1 MKIIEKVF
9 NDDTIKF
16 LQKTDDGLVLET
28 AFIEEQDKNIIC
40 FASQLGCSIGCKI
53 CYNGVFPNYF
63 RSLTKDEIVEQ
74 CINVIKELKLSSK
87 NKRILFSC
95 MGVGEP
101 LLNYNNVYEAMLELN
116 KQFPNNS
123 YALATTGIRTELIK
137 KLAVDFNELPRFK
150 LTISLHAADDLI
162 RKKIIPIELSLQDLK
177 ENIDFYKQHSKHR
190 FEWNYVLLKE
200 INDDRE
206 SAEKL
211 IRYIDRNDFVKI
223 SEFNKIENSWFEPSD
238 KFSEFIS
245 ILEENNVKYKLF
257 KSRGQKIGVGCGQM
271 VTHYNKSKNEELK

>member
-16 LQKTDDGLVLET
+16 LQKTDDGLILET
-28 AFIEEQDKNIIC
+28 AFIEEKDRNIIC
-40 FASQLGCSIGCKI
+40 FASQLGCTIGCKI

-63 RSLTKDEIVEQ
+63 RSLNKNEIVEQ
-74 CINVIKELKLSSK
+74 CVNVINELDLLSK
-87 NKRILFSC
+87 NKKLLFSC

-101 LLNYNNVYEAMLELN
+101 LLNYNNVYEAMIELN

-123 YALATTGIRTELIK
+123 YALATTGIKTELIE
-137 KLAVDFNELPRFK
+137 KLAVDFNELPQFK

-162 RKKIIPIELSLQDLK
+162 RRKIIPIKLSLQRLK
-177 ENIDFYKQHSKHR
+177 KSIDFYKQYSKHN
-190 FEWNYVLLKE
+190 FEWNYVLLKG

-211 IRYIDRNDFVKI
+211 IQYIDMNDFVKV
-223 SEFNKIENSWFEPSD
+223 SKFNKIENGLFEPSD
-238 KFSEFIS
+238 NFSEFVS
-245 ILEENNVKYKLF
+245 VLKENDVKYKLF
-257 KSRGQKIGVGCGQM
+257 KSSGRKIGVGCGQM
-271 VTHYNKSKNEELK
+271 VTHYNKTKIKRK

>member
-16 LQKTDDGLVLET
+16 LQKTDDGLILET
-28 AFIEEQDKNIIC
+28 AFIEEKDRNIIC
-40 FASQLGCSIGCKI
+40 FASQLGCTIGCRI

-63 RSLTKDEIVEQ
+63 RSLNKNEIVEQ
-74 CINVIKELKLSSK
+74 CVNVINKLNLLNK

-101 LLNYNNVYEAMLELN
+101 LLNYDNVYEAMLELN

-123 YALATTGIRTELIK
+123 YALATTGIKTELIE
-137 KLAVDFNELPRFK
+137 KLAVDFNELPQFK

-162 RKKIIPIELSLQDLK
+162 RRKIIPIKLSLQDLK
-177 ENIDFYKQHSKHR
+177 KSINFYKQHSKHK
-190 FEWNYVLLKE
+190 FEWNYVLLKG

-206 SAEKL
+206 SSEKL
-211 IRYIDRNDFVKI
+211 IQYIDKNDFVKV
-223 SEFNKIENSWFEPSD
+223 SQFNKIENGLFEPSD
-238 KFSEFIS
+238 NFSEIVNV
-245 ILEENNVKYKLF
+245 LKENDVKYKLF
-257 KSRGQKIGVGCGQM
+257 KSSGQIIGAGCGQM
-271 VTHYNKSKNEELK
+271 VTHYNKTKIKRK

>member
-16 LQKTDDGLVLET
+16 LQKTNDGLILET
-28 AFIEEQDKNIIC
+28 AFIEEKDRNIIC
-40 FASQLGCSIGCKI
+40 FGSQLGCTIGCKI

-63 RSLTKDEIVEQ
+63 RSLNKNEIVEQ
-74 CINVIKELKLSSK
+74 CVNVINELDLLSK
-87 NKRILFSC
+87 NKKILFSC

-101 LLNYNNVYEAMLELN
+101 LLNYNNVYEAMIELN

-123 YALATTGIRTELIK
+123 YALATTGIKTELIE
-137 KLAVDFNELPRFK
+137 KLAVDFNELPQFK

-162 RKKIIPIELSLQDLK
+162 RRRIIPIKLSLQDLK
-177 ENIDFYKQHSKHR
+177 ESIDFYKQYSKHN
-190 FEWNYVLLKE
+190 FEWNYVLLKG

-211 IRYIDRNDFVKI
+211 IQYIDMNDFVKV
-223 SEFNKIENSWFEPSD
+223 SQFNKIENGLFEPPD
-238 KFSEFIS
+238 NFSEFVS
-245 ILEENNVKYKLF
+245 VLKENDVKYKLF
-257 KSRGQKIGVGCGQM
+257 KSSGQKIGVGCGQM
-271 VTHYNKSKNEELK
+271 VTHYNKVKIKRK